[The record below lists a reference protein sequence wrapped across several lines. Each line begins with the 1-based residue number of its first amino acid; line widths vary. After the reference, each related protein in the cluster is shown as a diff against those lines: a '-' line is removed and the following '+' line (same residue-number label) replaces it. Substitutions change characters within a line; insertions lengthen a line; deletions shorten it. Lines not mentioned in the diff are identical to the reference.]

1 MCDLVIIDIVHQF
14 NVRPYKPENQ
24 TPIGVHL
31 YRPKTIQ
38 LAIEAVKPPTWDT
51 KISGTLSL
59 TKKGQAKA

>member
-1 MCDLVIIDIVHQF
+1 MCGLVVIDIVHQF
-14 NVRPYKPENQ
+14 NVRSYKPENQ

-38 LAIEAVKPPTWDT
+38 LAIEVVKPPTRDT
-51 KISGTLSL
+51 NISGTLSL